1 MGFKDT
7 LATSAA
13 PVFLRCA
20 LGLTFLWAGLGKCFV
35 TDHLNSV
42 DAAILANIGVI
53 TTDQAVPPA
62 AGAQGSAM
70 TPVLAAMY
78 VQPAKQAPGSVHGS
92 NPGTPP
98 GSGAPPAAPGT
109 KGTPEAPPPVPAS
122 NPASVPGVSPGS
134 NPGTGNGNAPSVPA
148 GKPRQYS
155 AADFPNGAEVLRL
168 HGVTLK
174 LVKAANPPAGKP
186 ALWPKVLDQAPW
198 PVALAYAA
206 ALTEVL
212 CGFLALTGLLGR
224 FAGFALAIVM
234 ANAIWLDQLG
244 PAIQSGQ
251 THFGFLPGYPGFD
264 VNAWRPLMW
273 QFALL
278 MMACALA
285 CTGSGA
291 LSLDR
296 MLGTGGGGAKPPAKP
311 KPKDEI

>member
-35 TDHLNSV
+35 TDHLSPA

-53 TTDQAVPPA
+53 TTDQASHPA
-62 AGAQGSAM
+62 AAGRGSGF
-70 TPVLAAMY
+70 TPVLAALQ
-78 VQPAKQAPGSVHGS
+78 VQPGRQAAGGQPASSPSGPTPPPPVTGPGS
-92 NPGTPP
+92 N
-98 GSGAPPAAPGT
+98 SGASPATSGGGGLPAAPPAA
-109 KGTPEAPPPVPAS
+109 AS
-122 NPASVPGVSPGS
+122 A
-134 NPGTGNGNAPSVPA
+134 
-148 GKPRQYS
+148 RRYS
-155 AADFPNGAEVLRL
+155 AADFPSGADVLRL

-174 LVKAANPPAGKP
+174 LVKAANPAAGQM
-186 ALWPKVLDQAPW
+186 AVWPRILDQSPW

-224 FAGFALAIVM
+224 FAGFALAVVIL
-234 ANAIWLDQLG
+234 NAIWLDQIG
-244 PAIQSGQ
+244 PAMQTGQ
-251 THFGFLPGYPGFD
+251 THFGFLPNYPGFD

-273 QFALL
+273 QFTLL
-278 MMACALA
+278 MAACALA

-296 MLGTGGGGAKPPAKP
+296 MLGTGVAGGKPPSKP